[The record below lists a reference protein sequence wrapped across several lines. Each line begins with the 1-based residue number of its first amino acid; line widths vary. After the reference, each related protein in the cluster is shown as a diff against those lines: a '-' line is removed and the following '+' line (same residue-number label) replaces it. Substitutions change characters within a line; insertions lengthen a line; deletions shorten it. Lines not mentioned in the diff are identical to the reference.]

1 MFELIFYLLLL
12 YVTKPEIISCDKY
25 FVTLYQSRI
34 KIHQCIRISMKERQ
48 NDQLKFS
55 ISKGLRMNS
64 LQGRFLSEIWTRD
77 LHITA
82 VKRK

>member
-1 MFELIFYLLLL
+1 
-12 YVTKPEIISCDKY
+12 
-25 FVTLYQSRI
+25 
-34 KIHQCIRISMKERQ
+34 MKERQ

-64 LQGRFLSEIWTRD
+64 LQGRFLSEIWSQD